1 MSVKV
6 YIRRGIKS
14 YKENRLINKL
24 TEAIEKKIKEDP
36 SFAEQYKP
44 ATNFS
49 ELKNQYNTYC
59 IEDVEF
65 EEESNDKTNEKQE
78 TIIEEKE
85 EEQINKHKEFR
96 KGMENSIKNET
107 ESSNFDNDSIFIDPL
122 NREEPTVRDYVIN
135 DGFSSNTTKKLDS
148 PKSSFAEPTSF
159 QDAFEMPS
167 DDLNDNNNKS
177 TSNQGAQKQNN
188 QKKSEPFNP
197 QWDEMKASKQKKST
211 KKFAK
216 YIVEAIC
223 MLSEKGFVW
232 FANKDINDAKLTEY
246 EISGEMDLNLLVTL
260 EDGQEATVK
269 QFFQLQCLR
278 AEQLS
283 KIDPEQKQDL
293 IDALA
298 EVMQEKGVG
307 PTPTQELAL
316 IALTI
321 FGGQAVALFTLK
333 SQTNSLLTQLRN
345 MKSEQTEYQQ
355 QTPPPQPRPQPKT
368 QPKEQYI
375 EETKQEQK
383 QQEIV
388 PEKEQYVEYSN
399 EGDYSSLDEI
409 IENPIN
415 TIE

>member
-6 YIRRGIKS
+6 YIKRGIKN
-14 YKENRLINKL
+14 YKENKLINKL

-36 SFAEQYKP
+36 SFAEQYTP

-49 ELKNQYNTYC
+49 ELKSQYDTYC

-65 EEESNDKTNEKQE
+65 EEKSNEESNPQE
-78 TIIEEKE
+78 IKEIEENNE
-85 EEQINKHKEFR
+85 HKEFR
-96 KGMENSIKNET
+96 KGMENSIKNEN

-135 DGFSSNTTKKLDS
+135 DGFSDNTTKKLDA
-148 PKSSFAEPTSF
+148 PKSNFAEPTSF

-188 QKKSEPFNP
+188 QKKSEPLNP

-216 YIVEAIC
+216 YIVEAVC

-232 FANKDINDAKLTEY
+232 FANKDINESKLTEY
-246 EISGEMDLNLLVTL
+246 ELSGEMDLNLLVTL

-269 QFFQLQCLR
+269 QFFQLQCMK
-278 AEQLS
+278 AEQFS

-333 SQTNSLLTQLRN
+333 SQTNSLLTQLRA
-345 MKSEQTEYQQ
+345 MKSEETQYQQ
-355 QTPPPQPRPQPKT
+355 QAPPPPRPQPKP
-368 QPKEQYI
+368 QP
-375 EETKQEQK
+375 
-383 QQEIV
+383 QQEYKEEPKKEEKVYEQEVEQNIV
-388 PEKEQYVEYSN
+388 QQQEYNYAN
-399 EGDYSSLDEI
+399 EGDFSTLDTI
-409 IENPIN
+409 IDNPIN